1 MGLTLWK
8 GGGFDRE
15 RGGRRK
21 SAALVGCLA
30 SGNWPSGSQHSSELA
45 AGDKRE
51 KTCEKFRQMKTH
63 SVVFV
68 WLPPPPQ
75 PHCWA
80 CRLWR
85 GQGGGKKGVNEVVK
99 ESQRAPSTSHTH
111 MQTQTHT
118 HTQHLETAESKKAQ
132 ELVKERKMAHTK
144 LSCFSY
150 GWKGGKAFQTIG
162 VSTTLSVCKIKCVSA
177 RERAVCA

>member
-1 MGLTLWK
+1 MRLSK
-8 GGGFDRE
+8 SPRE
-15 RGGRRK
+15 
-21 SAALVGCLA
+21 S
-30 SGNWPSGSQHSSELA
+30 P
-45 AGDKRE
+45 
-51 KTCEKFRQMKTH
+51 
-63 SVVFV
+63 
-68 WLPPPPQ
+68 LP
-75 PHCWA
+75 
-80 CRLWR
+80 
-85 GQGGGKKGVNEVVK
+85 
-99 ESQRAPSTSHTH
+99 HTH

-150 GWKGGKAFQTIG
+150 GWKGGKAFQTIS

>member
-1 MGLTLWK
+1 MERRK
-8 GGGFDRE
+8 GGVD

-45 AGDKRE
+45 AGNKRE

-68 WLPPPPQ
+68 WLPPAPTSLLGMSTVARTGWGEEGSEWGRQRVP
-75 PHCWA
+75 
-80 CRLWR
+80 
-85 GQGGGKKGVNEVVK
+85 
-99 ESQRAPSTSHTH
+99 ESPLYLTHTCKH
-111 MQTQTHT
+111 RHTLT

-132 ELVKERKMAHTK
+132 ELVKERKMAQTK

>member
-1 MGLTLWK
+1 MRSSK
-8 GGGFDRE
+8 SPRE
-15 RGGRRK
+15 
-21 SAALVGCLA
+21 
-30 SGNWPSGSQHSSELA
+30 PP
-45 AGDKRE
+45 
-51 KTCEKFRQMKTH
+51 
-63 SVVFV
+63 
-68 WLPPPPQ
+68 LP
-75 PHCWA
+75 
-80 CRLWR
+80 
-85 GQGGGKKGVNEVVK
+85 
-99 ESQRAPSTSHTH
+99 HTH